1 VQQTEEVFQ
10 LQQQHWRL
18 ADASWCLV
26 TLLQKAAATLASLG
40 PQGPGLIRR
49 LTPTSEGG
57 STKTRAALPLA
68 GTAEQTGELVCV
80 LEFARKGCCA
90 SRLQY
95 ACFIH
100 CVHALDCKERLWL
113 PACSVHASCVD
124 NARKGCGTP
133 SLHPSHL
140 VLATNHKSLVSA
152 FCSLHNKTFC
162 FRSSYHS
169 TVSRPRV
176 YAQSLS
182 LLSGLC

>member
-80 LEFARKGCCA
+80 RELVCVN
-90 SRLQY
+90 LQGK
-95 ACFIH
+95 
-100 CVHALDCKERLWL
+100 VVALQDC
-113 PACSVHASCVD
+113 SMHASFIVCM
-124 NARKGCGTP
+124 
-133 SLHPSHL
+133 L
-140 VLATNHKSLVSA
+140 
-152 FCSLHNKTFC
+152 
-162 FRSSYHS
+162 
-169 TVSRPRV
+169 
-176 YAQSLS
+176 
-182 LLSGLC
+182 